1 MFWCLY
7 SMRTMTETRL
17 RMKEETV
24 KRDYYWVVEAS
35 DPNGQIS
42 YRKEYH
48 NKDGS
53 ALRDYARLKATGA
66 VSIQRKFKEYKI
78 A

>member
-1 MFWCLY
+1 
-7 SMRTMTETRL
+7 
-17 RMKEETV
+17 MKDDAV
-24 KRDYYWVVEAS
+24 KRDYFWVVEVT
-35 DPNGQIS
+35 DHNGRVN

-53 ALRDYARLKATGA
+53 AFRDYARLKTQGT
-66 VSIQRKFKEYKI
+66 VCIQRKFKEYKI